1 MPTRKVP
8 ESPIMSSQFND
19 ADDDL
24 PLHPRTPSR
33 EIYQGNETQ
42 AANMA
47 DSRLPEREVTL
58 NTGIVLALFFAL
70 ALLCAVFFGFGY
82 SIGHKSGLATAA
94 ALDQPDPAPVAENT
108 ASAAVTKPS
117 PGVAAT
123 QPVPGYVP
131 SAGPERT
138 VVKALPAPPLPPMNT
153 SPAPTKPAPIVRV
166 PPPSAATV
174 IPPVAATAVPSG
186 PGTFHVQIAAV
197 SHQEDADV
205 LLSALRRRGYTVLTR
220 SDPADKLIHVQ
231 VGPFGNR
238 KEADEMRKKLAGDGY
253 NAFIK

>member
-1 MPTRKVP
+1 
-8 ESPIMSSQFND
+8 MSSQFND
-19 ADDDL
+19 TEDDL
-24 PLHPRTPSR
+24 PLHTRGASR
-33 EIYQGNETQ
+33 DMYQGNEAR

-47 DSRLPEREVTL
+47 DNRAPEREVTL

-82 SIGHKSGLATAA
+82 SIGHKSGVATAA
-94 ALDQPDPAPVAENT
+94 ALDQPDAAPAPEST
-108 ASAAVTKPS
+108 AAAATPKPS
-117 PGVAAT
+117 PGLAAA
-123 QPVPGYVP
+123 QPVPEYVP
-131 SAGPERT
+131 SSGSTAA
-138 VVKALPAPPLPPMNT
+138 VKSAVA
-153 SPAPTKPAPIVRV
+153 PAPTATSAKLPATPKPAPIERKPPAEASVATA
-166 PPPSAATV
+166 PPPAA
-174 IPPVAATAVPSG
+174 ISPSG
-186 PGTFHVQIAAV
+186 PGNFHVQIAAV

-238 KEADEMRKKLAGDGY
+238 KDADEMRKKLAGDGY